1 MNRFHYQV
9 RNKTGLH
16 NRHIGQ
22 LAARARAFRE
32 TAITVTA
39 NGRSVKPTQT
49 MRLATLGITQGC
61 NVTVTTDGP
70 RENEA
75 LAEFQQFFEYYL

>member
-1 MNRFHYQV
+1 MNCFHYQV
-9 RNKTGLH
+9 QNKTGLH

-22 LAARARAFRE
+22 LAARAKAFHE
-32 TAITVTA
+32 TDITVTA

-49 MRLATLGITQGC
+49 IRLATLGITQGC

-75 LAEFQQFFEYYL
+75 LAEFQRFFEYYL